1 MSQEVVL
8 AAAMSG
14 TTLSRIFHEIICTA
28 GLLKDASWIRVYSI
42 ATRKLIW
49 IIALPSCYRVRHSG
63 REGVVIEIIALPG
76 RYRVRPSRWEG
87 VVIEVI
93 ALPGRYRVRPSRGE
107 GVVIRAPKPSHREGR
122 RLSAGEGMALVVRRG
137 CCTSNAVTLNAGG
150 SDALTAGEE
159 KPCPNT

>member
-76 RYRVRPSRWEG
+76 RYRVRPSR
-87 VVIEVI
+87 
-93 ALPGRYRVRPSRGE
+93 GE